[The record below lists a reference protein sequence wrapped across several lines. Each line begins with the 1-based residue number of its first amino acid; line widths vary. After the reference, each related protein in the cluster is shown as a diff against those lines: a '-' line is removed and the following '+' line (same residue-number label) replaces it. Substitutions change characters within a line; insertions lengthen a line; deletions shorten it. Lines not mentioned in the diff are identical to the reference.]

1 MSIHCN
7 EMRGVSIQN
16 TIVIYRYEFKFQK
29 DFNLTEWKYSVAFVI
44 CKISYTRN
52 RLHLPSWYIMH
63 RKNRKGVIK
72 LLLHFYLRVLQA
84 LSGSPHYAKIVIS
97 KSTSAHVFLTISMSN
112 YRPPNITVSVNF
124 REYHNN
130 DR

>member
-1 MSIHCN
+1 MNERYIYGDKSNPQINCKSQILVLPLLCVRFLTLGIH
-7 EMRGVSIQN
+7 
-16 TIVIYRYEFKFQK
+16 
-29 DFNLTEWKYSVAFVI
+29 
-44 CKISYTRN
+44 YTYYHDTLCIGN
-52 RLHLPSWYIMH
+52 
-63 RKNRKGVIK
+63 NRKGVIK
-72 LLLHFYLRVLQA
+72 LLLHFYLRVLKT
-84 LSGSPHYAKIVIS
+84 LPGSPHYAKIVIS